1 MSVKVKN
8 ETKKSEKEYYIYLDD
23 LDDAP
28 EELRLSDSLEDF
40 DLGEEVAKVKVV
52 ILQKGTT
59 GISFV
64 S

>member
-23 LDDAP
+23 LDDVP

-40 DLGEEVAKVKVV
+40 DLGKEVAKVKVV

-59 GISFV
+59 SISFV

>member
-40 DLGEEVAKVKVV
+40 DLG
-52 ILQKGTT
+52 
-59 GISFV
+59 
-64 S
+64 